1 MDPIQLILL
10 AIVLVVV
17 FFYLGWMFNSK
28 IGKKSIASSEER
40 AKQIINDAQKESN
53 NLKREKLL
61 EVKDEWYKKKT
72 EFDNEVQQKR
82 QKVANLEKQLVAR
95 EESTEKKFELVLK
108 KERES
113 RQLEKEVQEQKKLIE
128 QKLAE
133 SKKLEEEL
141 KKHVREKLAGHAYPR
156 EFEFVEKL
164 PKTRSGKII

>member
-17 FFYLGWMFNSK
+17 FFYLGWMFNSR
-28 IGKKSIASSEER
+28 IGKKSIASAEER

-82 QKVANLEKQLVAR
+82 QNLRNLEKQLVAR

-113 RQLEKEVQEQKKLIE
+113 K
-128 QKLAE
+128 
-133 SKKLEEEL
+133 
-141 KKHVREKLAGHAYPR
+141 
-156 EFEFVEKL
+156 
-164 PKTRSGKII
+164 

>member
-1 MDPIQLILL
+1 MYWQKRFKYLIYHGGTMDPIQLILL

-40 AKQIINDAQKESN
+40 AKQLINDAQKESN

-113 RQLEKEVQEQKKLIE
+113 
-128 QKLAE
+128 
-133 SKKLEEEL
+133 
-141 KKHVREKLAGHAYPR
+141 
-156 EFEFVEKL
+156 
-164 PKTRSGKII
+164 